1 LRNLAELQIG
11 ESLEDVQLKPVSRLD
26 LIKYA
31 GASGDYNPIHT
42 IDEEAKKAGLPGII
56 AHGMWTMGN
65 LAKLFTP
72 YYEEGFI
79 QDYTIR
85 FKGMVFLNDVITLK
99 ATLDETSENK
109 MNFKVIAVNQAGN
122 EVIKGSVLF
131 HKYDKGKG
139 FAIAKQGLKEY
150 R

>member
-1 LRNLAELQIG
+1 LKKIAELKIG
-11 ESLEDVQLKPVSRLD
+11 EALEDVQLNPVSRLD

-65 LAKLFTP
+65 LSKLFTS

-79 QDYTIR
+79 QDYSIR

-99 ATLDETSENK
+99 ATLEEK
-109 MNFKVIAVNQAGN
+109 MGNQLRFNVLAVNQKGN
-122 EVIKGSVLF
+122 EVLKGEVLF
-131 HKYDKGKG
+131 KTFTGTDITHI
-139 FAIAKQGLKEY
+139 F
-150 R
+150 

>member
-1 LRNLAELQIG
+1 MSNLAELKVG
-11 ESLEDVQLKPVSRLD
+11 EALKEIQLDPVDRIT

-65 LAKLFTP
+65 LAKLFTEF
-72 YYEEGFI
+72 YEEGFI

-85 FKGMVFLNDVITLK
+85 FKGMVFLNDVVTLQ
-99 ATLDETSENK
+99 AELAEENE
-109 MNFKVIAVNQAGN
+109 NILTFKVRAVNQNGN
-122 EVIKGSVLF
+122 EVIMGDVLY
-131 HKYDKGKG
+131 HRY
-139 FAIAKQGLKEY
+139 AS
-150 R
+150 

>member
-1 LRNLAELQIG
+1 MSILVQLQVG
-11 ESLEDVQLKPVSRLD
+11 ESVEEVQLEPVSRLD

-31 GASGDYNPIHT
+31 GASGDFNPIHT

-72 YYEEGFI
+72 YFEDGFV
-79 QDYTIR
+79 QDYSIR

-99 ATLDETSENK
+99 ATLKEAIEEK
-109 MNFKVIAVNQAGN
+109 RRFQVQAVNQNGN
-122 EVIKGSVLF
+122 EVLKGEVVF
-131 HKYDKGKG
+131 HRY
-139 FAIAKQGLKEY
+139 
-150 R
+150 